1 MAAGPPAAPVTVVE
15 IPVRQRCRKE
25 ADSDDERDYDHT
37 CHNELIV
44 PSAKPLA
51 QVVLSFIS
59 IMQTDGWLGLELRH
73 LMALRAVAEEGSFGR
88 AATRLGYTQSAIS
101 QQIASLE
108 RIVGQQLLD
117 RPGGPR
123 PVSLTEAGTL
133 LLRHANAITARISAA
148 QADLS
153 AFLDGDAGTL
163 RVGTYQSVSA
173 KLLPD
178 LLRDVHAASPQVEV
192 QLRES
197 ADDFELLT
205 LVEQGEL
212 DLAFVALPIR
222 PGPFE
227 IVELM
232 RDPHVLLVQ
241 ADSPLAARDR
251 PPTLRELAE
260 LPLISW
266 RNCRI
271 TKTIEERLHVGGREP
286 RILFRSDDNG
296 TVQALVAAGH
306 GVAIVPRLT
315 VDFRDRSVALV
326 DLGDRIPP
334 RTIAIAWHADRVRTR
349 AAGAFVE
356 AAQKLCAG
364 FEDRVTAAA

>member
-1 MAAGPPAAPVTVVE
+1 MEPD
-15 IPVRQRCRKE
+15 R
-25 ADSDDERDYDHT
+25 
-37 CHNELIV
+37 
-44 PSAKPLA
+44 
-51 QVVLSFIS
+51 
-59 IMQTDGWLGLELRH
+59 WLGVELRH
-73 LMALRAVAEEGSFGR
+73 FLALEAVAREGSFGK
-88 AATRLGYTQSAIS
+88 AAVALGYTQSAVS

-108 RIVGQQLLD
+108 RIVDQRLLD

-123 PVSLTEAGTL
+123 RVSLTEAGTL
-133 LLRHANAITARISAA
+133 LLRHANAITARLSAA
-148 QADLS
+148 QADLG
-153 AFLDGDAGTL
+153 ALRDGDAGPL

-173 KLLPD
+173 KLLPA
-178 LLRDVHAASPQVEV
+178 LLRDVRATSPQADV
-192 QLRES
+192 QLTES

-205 LVEQGEL
+205 LVERGEL

-227 IVELM
+227 TVELM

-241 ADSPLAARDR
+241 ADSPLAARER

-271 TKTIEERLHVGGREP
+271 TQSIEELLHVGGREP

-296 TVQALVAAGH
+296 TVQALVSAGH

-315 VDFRDRSVALV
+315 VDQRDGSVAMV

-334 RTIAIAWHADRVRTR
+334 RVIAIAWHRDRVRTR
-349 AAGAFVE
+349 AAEVFVE
-356 AAQKLCAG
+356 AIQKLCASL
-364 FEDRVTAAA
+364 EDLAAA